1 MVCWMFDFDGL
12 KSVLL
17 EYPHDVIDFS
27 IMYNHVMQPYYSRLA
42 LWVQLINLDQSFI
55 EATSSSIVMRV
66 DCNML
71 GGPEKEEKEAFSWM
85 SNAHLTSPEELSVR
99 PMGHCR
105 HIMQMSFFLCEIP
118 CCHNVCV
125 FSIFLWQ
132 QCWLLCQA
140 LTMLRLFQTRI
151 LNNHCRHAIGEE
163 GIILAGLGQTHNRRL
178 LHI

>member
-1 MVCWMFDFDGL
+1 MVCWMFDFDSL

-27 IMYNHVMQPYYSRLA
+27 IMYNRVMQPYYSRLA

-99 PMGHCR
+99 PMGHCC

-118 CCHNVCV
+118 YCHNVCV
-125 FSIFLWQ
+125 SLSFSGNNADCCVRLS
-132 QCWLLCQA
+132 QCYGYSKQRFWTTTADTQ
-140 LTMLRLFQTRI
+140 
-151 LNNHCRHAIGEE
+151 
-163 GIILAGLGQTHNRRL
+163 
-178 LHI
+178 